1 MRAVAL
7 AGLVALAA
15 CGSKTPP
22 HVSKTYQVEIRGM
35 QFSPASVRVHPGD
48 FVVWTNKDIV
58 PHTVTAAG
66 WFDSGPLQPG
76 DQWTHGVTEETGIV
90 LDYVCTM
97 HPTMKGTF
105 TVQ

>member
-7 AGLVALAA
+7 ASIAVLAA
-15 CGSKTPP
+15 CGSKDPP
-22 HVSKTYQVEIRGM
+22 HASKTYQVEIRGM
-35 QFSPASVRVHPGD
+35 QFNPPSVRVRPGD
-48 FVVWTNKDIV
+48 FVVWSNKDIV
-58 PHTVTAAG
+58 PHTVTASG

-76 DQWTHGVTEETGIV
+76 DQWTHGVTEETGIT

-97 HPTMKGTF
+97 HPTMKGTY